1 VNERSIADGV
11 FTSLKGFAQASDPRT
26 EARCLSVSFVIVTH
40 GLRPR
45 VQQGGS
51 GFSKRGCALDRR
63 ARHTHRAGTAGAQRS
78 F

>member
-40 GLRPR
+40 GL
-45 VQQGGS
+45 
-51 GFSKRGCALDRR
+51 
-63 ARHTHRAGTAGAQRS
+63 
-78 F
+78 